1 MIYEIVNLAIGVFVF
16 ASTIVLLMS
25 DKDNHSLQ
33 EKNMLDLILNVIQ
46 LAPWVISGASLI
58 CALTPTPKDDQIIG
72 KIYKLIDWCA
82 INVGKA
88 KEK

>member
-1 MIYEIVNLAIGVFVF
+1 MYLKNQHKKKKEN
-16 ASTIVLLMS
+16 
-25 DKDNHSLQ
+25 
-33 EKNMLDLILNVIQ
+33 NMLDTIFTIIQ

-72 KIYKLIDWCA
+72 KVYKLIDWCA

>member
-1 MIYEIVNLAIGVFVF
+1 MYLKNQHKKKKKEN
-16 ASTIVLLMS
+16 
-25 DKDNHSLQ
+25 
-33 EKNMLDLILNVIQ
+33 NMLDTILTIIQ

-58 CALTPTPKDDQIIG
+58 CALTPTPKDDQIVG

>member
-1 MIYEIVNLAIGVFVF
+1 MLELINILIAIFK
-16 ASTIVLLMS
+16 I
-25 DKDNHSLQ
+25 
-33 EKNMLDLILNVIQ
+33 
-46 LAPWVISGASLI
+46 APWVISGASLI
-58 CALTPTPKDDQIIG
+58 CALTPTPKDDEIIG

>member
-1 MIYEIVNLAIGVFVF
+1 M
-16 ASTIVLLMS
+16 LLQQGRHIFQLIHKKES
-25 DKDNHSLQ
+25 D
-33 EKNMLDLILNVIQ
+33 MLDTILTIIQ

-82 INVGKA
+82 INVGRA

>member
-1 MIYEIVNLAIGVFVF
+1 MYLKNQH
-16 ASTIVLLMS
+16 
-25 DKDNHSLQ
+25 KKKKN
-33 EKNMLDLILNVIQ
+33 NMLDTIFTIIQ

-72 KIYKLIDWCA
+72 KVYKLIDWCA

>member
-1 MIYEIVNLAIGVFVF
+1 MP
-16 ASTIVLLMS
+16 LLQAKRIS
-25 DKDNHSLQ
+25 QQIHKKEND
-33 EKNMLDLILNVIQ
+33 MLDTILTIIQ

-58 CALTPTPKDDQIIG
+58 CALTPTPRDDQIIG

-82 INVGKA
+82 INVGRA